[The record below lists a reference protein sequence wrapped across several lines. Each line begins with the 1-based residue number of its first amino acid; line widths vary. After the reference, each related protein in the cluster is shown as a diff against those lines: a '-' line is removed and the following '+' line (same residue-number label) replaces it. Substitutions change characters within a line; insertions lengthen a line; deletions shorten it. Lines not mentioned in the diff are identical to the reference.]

1 MPLATD
7 TIQPANSPA
16 TTDEL
21 IIEPEA
27 FEDLKR
33 DAWEAVIPYQD
44 TTAAQLLLRQLEP
57 YFLGNRTKIIDKYP
71 DFYQQWEGI
80 LILLRWINLASS
92 TEAVILDL
100 MENHWL
106 EQYTIPFFDP
116 WEKFELK
123 LLGYLPQER
132 DEFKV
137 RVRRALL
144 RNSQIITQNG
154 VMIGTIEQAGT
165 VSNWLNDY
173 NQKLGTDAVDNVQF
187 AEYITTSQNTAD
199 LSSAERRIVE
209 SLLYFYEQL
218 KYSSA
223 SPEGME
229 EEVPFEDDD
238 GHFKIFSHGQV
249 YDVTAD
255 KEMQKASVWSRDTG
269 LLGTTPEPTS
279 SMPSTTG
286 ASIVQPTQPAPSA
299 NVVSQPVSVPEPAKK
314 IIQSQP
320 VFPPKIVTPVPSKVV
335 ALQPVP
341 PVTEQIVAPKPTM
354 PTISPADIRASY
366 NTLPISIDDL
376 NQKIADIIK
385 RSVAQPQLAEQILHS
400 IAQVKDPVY
409 VVSALLLLASKQTL
423 AQGRSPQELQ
433 NYLRQ
438 VLEHDLHW
446 NSEDSAKMGVRVG
459 AMLGGDYRGMAYY
472 NQSNGKFEWRE

>member
-286 ASIVQPTQPAPSA
+286 ASIVQPTQPAP
-299 NVVSQPVSVPEPAKK
+299 
-314 IIQSQP
+314 
-320 VFPPKIVTPVPSKVV
+320 
-335 ALQPVP
+335 
-341 PVTEQIVAPKPTM
+341 PVTEQIVAPKPTL
-354 PTISPADIRASY
+354 PTISPAAIRASY

-433 NYLRQ
+433 N
-438 VLEHDLHW
+438 DLHW